1 VSDSA
6 DNRTQLSD
14 IKIEGV
20 GVITHPEACVC
31 AGDCCALEK
40 DDE

>member
-1 VSDSA
+1 MNESL
-6 DNRTQLSD
+6 TED
-14 IKIEGV
+14 IIIEGV

-31 AGDCCALEK
+31 AGDCCALEE